1 MVGAARWLW
10 AGVAVGCALA
20 VLTSPA
26 ARWHVVD
33 GLFFGLNE
41 VPLWQR
47 AVSQHPGFS
56 VEPTVPEAEEHI
68 FSYWLAVA
76 TMTTGEPR
84 KEQDAALVRER
95 IRALEELLERFP
107 HRVSLHAHLGRYY
120 AAAVSFRGE
129 TVQDEAW
136 KATPQDWERLR
147 ALMAEGSRRQPN
159 NAFFVQMLAAAYMGL
174 GQPDK
179 AQEQWEVA
187 ADKTLWR
194 DYAEEEVFAQ
204 WDLLELMH
212 GQRGARQRFPAIAML
227 RLPHPALIEETATAL
242 LERVS
247 EEGTKAEQV
256 QLRLLNA
263 RNGALLR
270 EQARQVVAGLV
281 GIGIVETAIEWGD
294 TKMATSPRLAEERRA
309 EFRRVLRDTLP
320 RAEAQLQDRFVVTQA
335 RRNDGYRAQIPQIS
349 AMEFS
354 GWNTVSGGPELW
366 TGWLFRSVAT
376 SALVDGAFGLMV
388 RFLLAWAF
396 AASVLVLSAHVKL
409 ALPERLRATLAV
421 LCGLGMGLVA
431 YLGSGSWAVGIWY
444 SLLIG
449 GFGYAASASDA
460 PSGTSPT
467 GTEYLTWTRVHAV
480 WAWIMAIVLIV
491 VGLLSFI
498 FRYADFAGVHLA
510 LTGVVPPA
518 PNLSVQQWAAVG
530 WFVISLP
537 IALSIYWAARSR
549 AALIPSAAEGLARI
563 ASIGAALCVVTFLI
577 ALPLCIVRDREDV
590 TRLEL
595 IAKNEPNYYRRA
607 AAPVSARYH
616 ESSTP
621 EGTRPNSAGE
631 TNP

>member
-1 MVGAARWLW
+1 MAGAARWLW
-10 AGVAVGCALA
+10 AGVAVGCGLA
-20 VLTSPA
+20 VLLSPT

-41 VPLWQR
+41 VPVWQR
-47 AVSQHPGFS
+47 AVSQHLSVG
-56 VEPTVPEAEEHI
+56 VEPTVPEEEEHI

-120 AAAVSFRGE
+120 AAAVSIGGE
-129 TVQDEAW
+129 NEQDDAW
-136 KATPQDWERLR
+136 RATPHDWERLR
-147 ALMAEGSRRQPN
+147 DLMAEGSRRQPN
-159 NAFFVQMLAAAYMGL
+159 NAFFIQMLAAAYMGL
-174 GQPDK
+174 GQPEK
-179 AQEQWEVA
+179 AQEQWEIA
-187 ADKTLWR
+187 ADKTQWR

-204 WDLLELMH
+204 WDLLERIH

-242 LERVS
+242 LKRVTAQGS
-247 EEGTKAEQV
+247 RAEQV
-256 QLRLLNA
+256 RLRLLNA

-294 TKMATSPRLAEERRA
+294 TKTASSPRLAEERRA

-320 RAEAQLQDRFVVTQA
+320 PAEAQVQDRFVVMQA

-366 TGWLFRSVAT
+366 TGWLFRSIAT
-376 SALVDGAFGLMV
+376 SALVDGSFGLLV

-396 AASVLVLSAHVKL
+396 AASVLVLSARL
-409 ALPERLRATLAV
+409 RLSLPERLRATLAV
-421 LCGLGMGLVA
+421 LCGLAVGLVA
-431 YLGSGSWAVGIWY
+431 YLGSGSWAVGVWY

-449 GFGYAASASDA
+449 TFGYAASASDA
-460 PSGTSPT
+460 PTGANPAGTA
-467 GTEYLTWTRVHAV
+467 YLTWTRTHAV
-480 WAWIMAIVLIV
+480 WAWLMAIGLVVL
-491 VGLLSFI
+491 GLLSFI

-510 LTGVVPPA
+510 LTGVAPPA
-518 PNLSVQQWAAVG
+518 PNLSVQQWAALG

-537 IALSIYWAARSR
+537 IALSVYWAARSG
-549 AALIPSAAEGLARI
+549 ASLIPSAAEGLARI
-563 ASIGAALCVVTFLI
+563 ASIGAAVCAVTFLFV
-577 ALPLCIVRDREDV
+577 LPLCIVRDREDV

-595 IAKNEPNYYRRA
+595 IARNEPNYYRRA
-607 AAPVSARYH
+607 AAPVSAGYH
-616 ESSTP
+616 ESSTR
-621 EGTRPNSAGE
+621 EGIPSNSVGD